1 VEDDQKTTYFGETNF
16 RNQLKKFGIKNIDRR
31 KHMYVIGKTGMGK
44 TTLLENMAVQDIQSG
59 EGMAFIDP
67 HGDTADRLLDFV
79 PKERI
84 GDVIYLNPAD
94 TDWPIGFNIMENI
107 DSERRHLVADGLMG
121 VFKKLWQDVWSARM
135 EYILNNTILALLEYP
150 DSTLLGINQ
159 MLINKD
165 FRKKVIEHITDPVV
179 KAFWTQEFA
188 KYTDRYAAEATPA
201 IQNKVGQFVSNPLIR
216 NIIGQPKSSFNMRK
230 AMDEKKIIIVN
241 LSKGRVG
248 EDNSR
253 LIGAMLVTKIYLSAM
268 SRVDMPETARP
279 DFFLYVDEFQN
290 FASESFANILSEAR
304 KYRLSLILTHQY
316 VAQMDEKVRDAVFG
330 NVGTTVTFRI
340 GAEDAELLEKEFSPE
355 FEVQDIVNIGFA
367 NIYLKLM
374 IDGVASRPFSAVT
387 LPPIER
393 PSESFR
399 NQIIDS
405 SRKSYSA
412 PRAEI
417 EEKINKW
424 MEEMEVAADK
434 KIAMRSDRG
443 EFVQRDAL
451 ESRPADGARAVTLY
465 DATCFVCGKLTKV
478 PFQPDP
484 NRPVFCK
491 EHIGMA
497 GQYKQQMPRRQT
509 QSPQRPSGG
518 EFVSRQPERIMPLRE
533 LDRRPQE
540 RRDFRP
546 QRTEQPF
553 RKPENLQVLREALKK
568 SLSRTS
574 DQQPAA
580 SNQPKDNS
588 ELEAGSRKPEAN
600 TSSGTLRPGEK
611 LEL

>member
-1 VEDDQKTTYFGETNF
+1 MNDEQKTTYFGETNF

-59 EGMAFIDP
+59 EGVAFIDP

-216 NIIGQPKSSFNMRK
+216 NIIGQPKSSFNMRQ

-241 LSKGRVG
+241 LSKGMVG

-268 SRVDMPETARP
+268 SRVDTQEAARP

-374 IDGVASRPFSAVT
+374 IDGVASRPFSAAT
-387 LPPIER
+387 LPPIKK
-393 PSESFR
+393 PDESFR
-399 NQIIDS
+399 SQIIEF
-405 SRKSYSA
+405 SRKNYGA
-412 PRAEI
+412 PKADVSD
-417 EEKINKW
+417 KINKW
-424 MEEMEVAADK
+424 MEEMEVAAEK
-434 KIAMRSDRG
+434 KTAAAPREFG
-443 EFVQRDAL
+443 EDA
-451 ESRPADGARAVTLY
+451 RPQAQLY

-497 GQYKQQMPRRQT
+497 GQYKQQMPRRE
-509 QSPQRPSGG
+509 PPRPPRPSTG
-518 EFVSRQPERIMPLRE
+518 EFSARPTERTASLRE
-533 LDRRPQE
+533 LEGRPPE

-546 QRTEQPF
+546 QRVEMHQPF
-553 RKPENLQVLREALKK
+553 RRPENLQVLREALKK
-568 SLSRTS
+568 SLESKKQNVS
-574 DQQPAA
+574 QEVDNPPP
-580 SNQPKDNS
+580 NPLPKRGG
-588 ELEAGSRKPEAN
+588 EGEGSS
-600 TSSGTLRPGEK
+600 SSGTLRPGEK

>member
-1 VEDDQKTTYFGETNF
+1 
-16 RNQLKKFGIKNIDRR
+16 
-31 KHMYVIGKTGMGK
+31 MYVIGKTGMGK
-44 TTLLENMAVQDIQSG
+44 TTLLENMAVQDIQNG
-59 EGMAFIDP
+59 EGVAFIDP

-107 DSERRHLVADGLMG
+107 DPERRHLVADGLMG

-165 FRKKVIEHITDPVV
+165 FRKKVVESVTDPVV

-216 NIIGQPKSSFNMRK
+216 NIIGQPKSSFNMRR

-253 LIGAMLVTKIYLSAM
+253 LIGAMLVTKVYLSAM
-268 SRVDMPETARP
+268 SRVDTIEAERP

-304 KYRLSLILTHQY
+304 KYRLSLVLTHQY

-355 FEVQDIVNIGFA
+355 FTVQDIVNIGFA

-387 LPPIER
+387 LPPIKKPET
-393 PSESFR
+393 SYKNE
-399 NQIIDS
+399 IIEA
-405 SRKSYSA
+405 SRKAYA
-412 PRAEI
+412 IPRSGV

-424 MEEMEVAADK
+424 MEEMDVAVEK
-434 KIAMRSDRG
+434 KTGGRDLPRLGGASGGFTASD
-443 EFVQRDAL
+443 Q
-451 ESRPADGARAVTLY
+451 VTLY
-465 DATCFVCGKLTKV
+465 DATCFVCGKNTKV

-484 NRPVFCK
+484 NRPIFCK

-497 GQYKQQMPRRQT
+497 GQYKQQMPR
-509 QSPQRPSGG
+509 SAPRPRDGG
-518 EFVSRQPERIMPLRE
+518 FAERQPRFDQGRPPERTASLRE
-533 LDRRPQE
+533 LERRPFHTE
-540 RRDFRP
+540 RREFRP

-568 SLSRTS
+568 SLESKRQQDFSRDGDNPPHS
-574 DQQPAA
+574 SPSQKGWVEEREG
-580 SNQPKDNS
+580 SNPS
-588 ELEAGSRKPEAN
+588 ARK
-600 TSSGTLRPGEK
+600 GTLKPGEK